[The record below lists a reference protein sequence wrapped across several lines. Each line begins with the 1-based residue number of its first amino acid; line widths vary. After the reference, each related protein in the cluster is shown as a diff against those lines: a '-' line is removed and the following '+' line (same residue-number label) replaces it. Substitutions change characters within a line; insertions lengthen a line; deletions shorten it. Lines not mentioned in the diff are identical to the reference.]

1 MNTKRIFKKEFFITL
16 FIKQNK
22 WHRFGILVHTL
33 AVAFHVFKAKKYSM
47 LSAAFLHDIGKPIIA
62 FQDEK
67 DKIIGEYSFH
77 NHEELSYQVIKS
89 WKILTYT
96 KNLVRYHYLIRGM
109 YKAKER
115 NQIGK
120 YKRMKRSYD
129 KLDSSFINDLELFMK
144 FDDLAKK
151 SF

>member
-1 MNTKRIFKKEFFITL
+1 MKLKRVFRKEFFITL
-16 FIKQNK
+16 FLKQNK
-22 WHRFGILVHTL
+22 HHRFGVLLHSLALVYHTTR
-33 AVAFHVFKAKKYSM
+33 HKQYKMIPS
-47 LSAAFLHDIGKPIIA
+47 AFLHDIGKPIIT

-67 DKIIGEYSFH
+67 NKITGEYSFY

>member
-1 MNTKRIFKKEFFITL
+1 MKFIRVFRKEFFITL
-16 FIKQNK
+16 FFKQNK
-22 WHRFGILVHTL
+22 YHRFGVLLHTL
-33 AVAFHVFKAKKYSM
+33 ALVYHTTKHKQYKMIPS
-47 LSAAFLHDIGKPIIA
+47 AFLHDIGKPIIA

-67 DKIIGEYSFH
+67 DKITGEYSFH
-77 NHEELSYQVIKS
+77 NHEELSYQIIKN
-89 WKILTYT
+89 WKISTYT

-109 YKAKER
+109 EKAKER
-115 NQIGK
+115 NQMGK

-129 KLDSSFINDLELFMK
+129 KLDLSFINELELFMR

>member
-1 MNTKRIFKKEFFITL
+1 MKLKRVFRKEFFITL
-16 FIKQNK
+16 FLKQNK
-22 WHRFGILVHTL
+22 HHRFGVLLHTL
-33 AVAFHVFKAKKYSM
+33 ALVYHTTRYKQYKMIPS
-47 LSAAFLHDIGKPIIA
+47 AFLHDIGKPIIT

-67 DKIIGEYSFH
+67 NKITGEYSFY

>member
-1 MNTKRIFKKEFFITL
+1 MKLKRVFRKEFFITL
-16 FIKQNK
+16 FLKQNK
-22 WHRFGILVHTL
+22 HHRFGVLLHTL
-33 AVAFHVFKAKKYSM
+33 ALVYHTTRHKQYKMIPS
-47 LSAAFLHDIGKPIIA
+47 AFLHDIGKPIIT

-67 DKIIGEYSFH
+67 DKITGEYSFY

-129 KLDSSFINDLELFMK
+129 KLDSYFINDLELFMK